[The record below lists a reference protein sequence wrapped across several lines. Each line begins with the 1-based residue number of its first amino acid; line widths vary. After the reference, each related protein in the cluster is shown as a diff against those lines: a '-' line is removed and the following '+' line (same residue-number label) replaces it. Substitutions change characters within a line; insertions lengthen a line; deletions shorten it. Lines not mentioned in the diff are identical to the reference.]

1 MIPPE
6 EARMLVAVLLQ
17 VVGRGRSI
25 IIPVGAWRGPR
36 CLILR
41 LSGVGGAVMAAAV
54 VVFLVGW
61 SLEQRHSA

>member
-1 MIPPE
+1 
-6 EARMLVAVLLQ
+6 MLVAVLLQ
-17 VVGRGRSI
+17 VVAAVGLI
-25 IIPVGAWRGPR
+25 LGAW
-36 CLILR
+36 L

>member
-17 VVGRGRSI
+17 VVAAVGLI
-25 IIPVGAWRGPR
+25 LGAW
-36 CLILR
+36 L